1 MTFANSFLIYTNH
14 FNRRKIF
21 TGTSCLGISLNH
33 LPQFFIIDSQQLTY
47 LMNWHDSYQLKN
59 QGFKKECKAS
69 SMTFPWSL
77 NLSYFAIPDINP
89 GNPGMKIALVLK
101 KIKMSP
107 RLLGRVIR
115 FKMAFNS

>member
-21 TGTSCLGISLNH
+21 TSTSCLGISLNH
-33 LPQFFIIDSQQLTY
+33 FPQFAVINFQQLTY
-47 LMNWHDSYQLKN
+47 LMNGHDSYQLKY
-59 QGFKKECKAS
+59 QGFKKECKTS
-69 SMTFPWSL
+69 HMTFPWSL

-101 KIKMSP
+101 KIKMAP
-107 RLLGRVIR
+107 CLLGRVIR
-115 FKMAFNS
+115 FKMALNS